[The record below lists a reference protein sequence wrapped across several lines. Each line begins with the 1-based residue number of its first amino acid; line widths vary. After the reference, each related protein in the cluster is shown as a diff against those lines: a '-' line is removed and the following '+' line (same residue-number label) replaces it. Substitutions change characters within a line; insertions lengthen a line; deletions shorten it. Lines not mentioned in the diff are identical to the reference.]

1 MLHAEDPDIW
11 REAHARGASIVTKDE
26 DFSVIVRSR
35 AGPQVIWVRVGNCGN
50 DFLVA
55 RMADVW
61 QDLLTELEAGASLV
75 EVRR

>member
-11 REAHARGASIVTKDE
+11 RGAEARGAIIVTKDE
-26 DFSVIVRSR
+26 DFSVIVGAR

-50 DFLVA
+50 DFLIT

-61 QDLLTELEAGASLV
+61 PVLLAELKAGIPLV